1 MTATRTAHFYLD
13 FISPY
18 SWLALMQAER
28 FAAEHGVR
36 WDVRPVV
43 YAALLQASGLVGP
56 AEVTA
61 KRRYTL
67 RDVVRCAHELGLR
80 LTGPPEHPFRSLDAL
95 RTAYLFR
102 QEQPQGLQL
111 AVRLSDACWGE
122 GRRLS
127 DPDVLVEIV
136 RELGLDATRLAQRIA
151 DPAVKR
157 GLRELTDEAL
167 SRGVFGV
174 PTFVVDEELFWGHD
188 RMDHLARHLA
198 GAGPPSS
205 GLTEKLL
212 ARPRGVVRKGAPAPR
227 SS

>member
-1 MTATRTAHFYLD
+1 MTATRIAQFYLD
-13 FISPY
+13 FVSPY

-28 FAAEHGVR
+28 FAAEHKVR
-36 WDVRPVV
+36 WEVRPVV
-43 YAALLQASGLVGP
+43 YAALLQANGLVGP
-56 AEVTA
+56 AEVPA
-61 KRRYTL
+61 KRRYTF
-67 RDVVRCAHELGLR
+67 RDVVRCAHDLDLR
-80 LTGPPEHPFRSLDAL
+80 LEGPPEHPFRSLEAL

-102 QEQPQGLQL
+102 QEPQGLGL

-136 RELGLDATRLAQRIA
+136 GDVGLDATRLAQRIA

-157 GLRELTDEAL
+157 GLRDLTEEAV

-174 PTFVVDEELFWGHD
+174 PTFVVDQELFWGHD
-188 RMDHLARHLA
+188 RMESMARHLA

-205 GLTEKLL
+205 ERTEKML
-212 ARPRGVVRKGAPAPR
+212 ARPRGAVRKGAPSR

>member
-1 MTATRTAHFYLD
+1 MTATRIAQFYLD
-13 FISPY
+13 FVSPY

-28 FAAEHGVR
+28 FAAEHSVR
-36 WDVRPVV
+36 WEVRPVV
-43 YAALLQASGLVGP
+43 YAALLQANGLVGP
-56 AEVTA
+56 AEVAA
-61 KRRYTL
+61 KRGYTL

-80 LTGPPEHPFRSLDAL
+80 LEGPPEHPFRSLEAL

-102 QEQPQGLQL
+102 QEPQGLQL

-136 RELGLDATRLAQRIA
+136 NDVGLDATRLAQRIA

-174 PTFVVDEELFWGHD
+174 PTFVVDGEPFWGHD
-188 RMDHLARHLA
+188 RLDHVARHLA

>member
-13 FISPY
+13 FVSPY

-28 FAAEHGVR
+28 FAAEHRVR
-36 WDVRPVV
+36 WEVRPVV
-43 YAALLQASGLVGP
+43 YAAPLQANGLIGP
-56 AEVTA
+56 VEAAA

-80 LTGPPEHPFRSLDAL
+80 LKGPPEHPFRSLEAL

-102 QEQPQGLQL
+102 QEPQGLQL

-127 DPDVLVEIV
+127 DPAVLVEIV
-136 RELGLDATRLAQRIA
+136 SDMGLDASRLAQRIA

-157 GLRELTDEAL
+157 GLRDLTDEAL
-167 SRGVFGV
+167 SRGIFGV
-174 PTFVVDEELFWGHD
+174 PTFVVDGELFWGHD
-188 RMDHLARHLA
+188 RMDHVARHLA

-205 GLTEKLL
+205 GLTEKML
-212 ARPRGVVRKGAPAPR
+212 ARAQGVVRQTVRPR

>member
-13 FISPY
+13 FVSPY

-28 FAAEHGVR
+28 FAAEHSVR
-36 WDVRPVV
+36 WEVRPVV
-43 YAALLQASGLVGP
+43 YAALLQANGLVGP
-56 AEVTA
+56 AEVPA
-61 KRRYTL
+61 KRRYTF
-67 RDVVRCAHELGLR
+67 RDVVRCAHDLGLR
-80 LTGPPEHPFRSLDAL
+80 LEGPPKHPFRSLEAL

-102 QEQPQGLQL
+102 QEPQGLQL

-127 DPDVLVEIV
+127 DPDVLAEIV
-136 RELGLDATRLAQRIA
+136 GDVGLDATRLAQRIA

-157 GLRELTDEAL
+157 GLRDLTDEAL
-167 SRGVFGV
+167 SRGIFGV
-174 PTFVVDEELFWGHD
+174 PTFVVDGEPFWGHD
-188 RMDHLARHLA
+188 RMDHVARHLA
-198 GAGPPSS
+198 GIVPPSS

-212 ARPRGVVRKGAPAPR
+212 ARPGGAARKGAPPR